1 MNNIR
6 NCDCKIGD
14 SIDKYSLS
22 NINDRLEAKWIDD
35 HVSVR
40 DLAAWFN
47 KQILAAELEA
57 HDVDSSLDRV
67 DRIYDTLTDPD
78 VTSGRRV
85 EVENRLRDEGVSV
98 ESITSDFVSHQTVHN
113 HLRECLSLDHPGD
126 DRSAQARI
134 RDKRETLAKLQG
146 RTTTV
151 SASTLERLHRQ
162 GDITLGEFEVF
173 TDVQVLCRD
182 CGDIHAVDTLLEQG
196 GCSCDPTQ

>member
-1 MNNIR
+1 MNDNS
-6 NCDCKIGD
+6 NCGCKVGY
-14 SIDKYSLS
+14 SINNYSLS
-22 NINDRLEAKWIDD
+22 NINDRLETKWIED

-40 DLAAWFN
+40 DLAAWLN
-47 KQILAAELEA
+47 KKVLAAALEA
-57 HDVDSSLDRV
+57 HDVDFSPDRV
-67 DRIYDTLTDPD
+67 DRIYETLTDPE

-85 EVENRLRDEGVSV
+85 EVENRLRDDGVSV
-98 ESITSDFVSHQTVHN
+98 ESITTDFVSHQTVHN
-113 HLRECLSLDHPGD
+113 HLRECLSLDRPGD

-151 SASTLERLHRQ
+151 SASTLEQLQRQ

-182 CGDIHAVDTLLEQG
+182 CGDIHDVDTLLKEG
-196 GCSCDPTQ
+196 GCSCDATQ